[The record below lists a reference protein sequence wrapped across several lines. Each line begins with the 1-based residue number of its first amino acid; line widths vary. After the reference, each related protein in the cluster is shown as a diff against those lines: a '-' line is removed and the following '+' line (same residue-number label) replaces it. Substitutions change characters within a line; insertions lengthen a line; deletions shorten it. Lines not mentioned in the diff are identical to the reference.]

1 VSTWISFNPSLISSA
16 GLLDCEQAPSGATYR
31 GAEYMDFIKSINWEN
46 VLYAV
51 FTLLAASGVTFTW
64 LKKMCQTIQSTN
76 LRVEEH
82 RDEIREIVAEMR
94 KLIEENKE
102 AKQ

>member
-1 VSTWISFNPSLISSA
+1 
-16 GLLDCEQAPSGATYR
+16 
-31 GAEYMDFIKSINWEN
+31 MDFINTINWEN
-46 VLYAV
+46 VLYAI
-51 FTLLAASGVTFTW
+51 FTLLAASGVTFSW
-64 LKKMCQTIQSTN
+64 LKKMCQKIESTN

-94 KLIEENKE
+94 KVIENNKG